1 MAKRTLTLDLDADA
15 DEARGI
21 CVGAFRELGWS
32 VTGDGGGPIRADEDL
47 GALHCHCPPAQ
58 AVVALSSGEAGT
70 RVELEVK
77 VPAWGIVSSHQVRD
91 RSALIA
97 RQIAATKA
105 QSAARLSPRSG
116 S

>member
-1 MAKRTLTLDLDADA
+1 MAKRTLTFDLDVDA
-15 DEARGI
+15 GKARGI
-21 CVGAFRELGWS
+21 CVEAFRELGWS
-32 VTGDGGGPIRADEDL
+32 IAGEGGGGAIRADEDL

-58 AVVALSSGEAGT
+58 AVAAFSDGETGT

-97 RQIAATKA
+97 RRIAAT
-105 QSAARLSPRSG
+105 AARRG
-116 S
+116 DR